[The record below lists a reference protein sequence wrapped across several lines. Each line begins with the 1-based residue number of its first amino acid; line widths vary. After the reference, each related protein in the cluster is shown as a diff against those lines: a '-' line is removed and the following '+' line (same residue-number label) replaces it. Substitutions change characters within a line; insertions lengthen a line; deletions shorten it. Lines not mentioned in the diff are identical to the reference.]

1 MRLKYKAVRS
11 TYWLPGEDYVARM
24 LDSLAQRLR
33 DGDVIVVSEKAV
45 TTAAGNIVNEA
56 KAKPGLLA
64 SILTRIWMR
73 MVWGF
78 FLGPLC
84 RFRPE
89 TLRRLRKYP
98 IPEGCRHKQVVLDHA
113 GFLQAL
119 NYGSEGGIDISNL
132 PYAYACLP
140 LVQPEEDAQTMLDR
154 LSRATGKTVTLIIA
168 DTDSTFSIGG
178 LHFTAR
184 PHPIRGIRSLKGP
197 LPFIV
202 GRALRLR
209 QRATPVA
216 VAGSRLSVDE
226 ALRYSEIAHHARG
239 SGAGR
244 TVWDGA
250 EKFGVGFSEISWEM
264 LKNMSHYPIVLIR
277 RVPPRR
283 KRA

>member
-1 MRLKYKAVRS
+1 MGLKYKAVQS
-11 TYWLPGEDYVARM
+11 TYWLPGADYVARM
-24 LDSLAQRLR
+24 LDSLAQQLR

-45 TTAAGNIVNEA
+45 ATAAGNIVNEA
-56 KAKPGLLA
+56 KAKPGILA
-64 SILTRIWMR
+64 SILARIWMR
-73 MVWGF
+73 VVWGCL
-78 FLGPLC
+78 LGPLC
-84 RFRPE
+84 RFKPE

-140 LVQPEEDAQTMLDR
+140 LAHPDEEAQTMLDR
-154 LSRATGKTVTLIIA
+154 LTRVTGKTVTLLIA
-168 DTDSTFSIGG
+168 DTDSTFSMGG
-178 LHFTAR
+178 LHFTSR
-184 PHPIRGIRSLKGP
+184 PHAIRGITSLKGP
-197 LPFIV
+197 LPVIV
-202 GRALRLR
+202 GRVLRLR
-209 QRATPVA
+209 QRATPLA
-216 VAGSRLSVDE
+216 VAGLELSVDE
-226 ALRYSEIAHHARG
+226 ALRCSEIAHHARG

-250 EKFGVGFSEISWEM
+250 EKFGVGISEVSWEM

-283 KRA
+283 KRV